1 MGQHNHHLLKDLCML
16 SNELKEVK
24 LTSGTPELP
33 ENNLL
38 DVPLNT
44 FYWTHLP
51 PKLEIQFASAS
62 RLRST

>member
-51 PKLEIQFASAS
+51 PKLEI
-62 RLRST
+62 